1 MTSSDVLDTCL
12 AVQLTQATDILLA
25 DMDRVLAVLKQRAL
39 EHKHSVCV
47 GRSHGIHAEPTTF
60 GVKLAGHYAA
70 FARGRARL
78 EAARKEIAT
87 CAISGAVGTFANI
100 HPFVED
106 RSEKKLG
113 LAPEPV
119 STPVIPRDRHAA
131 FFATLG
137 VTESPL
143 EPDTKSDAS

>member
-1 MTSSDVLDTCL
+1 
-12 AVQLTQATDILLA
+12 
-25 DMDRVLAVLKQRAL
+25 MDRVLAALKQRAL

-47 GRSHGIHAEPTTF
+47 GRSHGIHAEPTTV

-100 HPFVED
+100 DPFVED
-106 RSEKKLG
+106 YVAKKLG

-119 STPVIPRDRHAA
+119 STQVIPRDRHPA
-131 FFATLG
+131 FFAHRG
-137 VTESPL
+137 VIASSVGDPA
-143 EPDTKSDAS
+143 TKITHLPPHEVPRARANF